1 MSQDRQHD
9 CGCCMGT
16 SVDTP
21 ALIDNRPGLSA
32 IAYRVGTHSSFRQ
45 SLQARLSDARWPV
58 LRSLRSRDDD
68 DFTIALLDAWA
79 VTGDILTFY
88 QERVAN
94 ESYLRTATERR
105 SLLELARLI
114 GYELKPGLAARTV
127 LSFTLDTTPGAPAR
141 TTIAMGTRVQSIPG
155 PNETPQ
161 TYETSDQLEAR
172 AEWNALT
179 VQLSEERLPQF
190 GDTFLYL
197 EGVATN
203 LKPGDAILLVG
214 QEREKT
220 PTREE
225 WDFRRITAATV
236 DATANRTRIEWAD
249 GLGTRWP
256 RVVRPAA
263 QPKIYAMRT
272 RAGLFGFNA
281 PVPKMLPKET
291 LLHYDV
297 NTDPL
302 PEDWTFSISNQTIDL
317 DTVYPSIVK
326 NSWLV
331 LATPT
336 YRELY
341 SAKNAVE
348 ASRFNFT
355 LAGKTTRVTLDTDEN
370 LRSFDGLH
378 YRDTLVFAQSE
389 ELKLAQRPLL
399 DPITGTRVP
408 LANVPRDIQVG
419 QLLAVSGKDPV
430 TKAPIREIVTVS
442 AIVGNVVTVT
452 PPLAHSYERT
462 SFAFNANVV
471 PATHGETVKEVL
483 GSGDGTLVFQKF
495 HLKQPPLT
503 YLTAQTPSGSSSTLR
518 VYVNDILW
526 HEVPFLNGHG
536 PTERIYVTRRDDD
549 GRTTVQFGDGITGVR
564 LPTGQHNVRAEYRKG
579 MGLDGLVQSG
589 QLSLLPVRPL
599 GVRGVLNPDAS
610 QGAEDPETRD
620 AARRNAPQTVL
631 TLDRAV
637 SLQDYEDL
645 ARSFAGI
652 AKAQA
657 VWVWDGRRRIIFLTV
672 AGPHE
677 ALLASDGKEVVALTK
692 VLRNYGDPFVT
703 VTVKSYRRARFN
715 IHGTVTIHPDHLI
728 DTVMAAVKADLQQRY
743 SFDAREFGQPVALS
757 EVIAAMQAIAGVVA
771 VDVDRFERSGRQRSK
786 RQARLIADRPAMG
799 ADGVVAAAEL
809 LLLDPTSLTHLK
821 GIHES

>member
-1 MSQDRQHD
+1 MSQDGQHD
-9 CGCCMGT
+9 CDCCVGI

-32 IAYRVGTHSSFRQ
+32 IAYRVGHYSSFRQ
-45 SLQARLSDARWPV
+45 SLQARLSDRRWPA
-58 LRSLRSRDDD
+58 LRNLRTREDQ

-88 QERVAN
+88 QERIVN

-127 LSFTLDTTPGAPAR
+127 LSFTLDTTPGAPTR
-141 TTIAMGTRVQSIPG
+141 TTIAVGTRVQSIPG
-155 PNETPQ
+155 QNETPQ

-179 VQLSEERLPQF
+179 AQLSEERLPQF
-190 GDTFLYL
+190 GDTYLYL

-214 QEREKT
+214 QELNRDLH
-220 PTREE
+220 REE
-225 WDFRRITAATV
+225 WDFRRLTAITV
-236 DATANRTRIEWAD
+236 DAEAKRTKIEWAD
-249 GLGTRWP
+249 GLGTNSP
-256 RVVRPAA
+256 RVLPAA
-263 QPKIYAMRT
+263 HAKVYAFRT
-272 RAGLFGFNA
+272 VAGLFGFNA
-281 PVPKMLPKET
+281 PHPSTLSDET
-291 LLHYDV
+291 LEHYKQ
-297 NTDPL
+297 NA
-302 PEDWTFSISNQTIDL
+302 EKDWEFSIQNQTILL
-317 DTVYPSIVK
+317 DRIYPAILRD
-326 NSWLV
+326 SWVV
-331 LATPT
+331 LSKPS
-336 YRELY
+336 YQELY
-341 SAKNAVE
+341 RAASVGEAAEAK
-348 ASRFNFT
+348 FT
-355 LAGKTTRVTLDTDEN
+355 LAGKTTRIQLEPKEHLSWFAGHD
-370 LRSFDGLH
+370 

-399 DPITGTRVP
+399 DPITGARVP
-408 LANVPRDIQVG
+408 LADVPSDIQVG
-419 QLLAVSGKDPV
+419 QFLAASGTDPV
-430 TKAPIREIVTVS
+430 TKAPIREVVTVS

-452 PPLAHSYERT
+452 PPLAHRYERA

-503 YLTAQTPSGSSSTLR
+503 YVTAETPSGSSSTLR

-526 HEVPFLNGHG
+526 HEVPFLYGHG

-549 GRTTVQFGDGITGVR
+549 GRTTVQFGDGITGAR
-564 LPTGQHNVRAEYRKG
+564 LPTGQHNVRVEYRKG
-579 MGLDGLVQSG
+579 TGLEGLVQSG

-599 GVRGVLNPDAS
+599 GVKSVLNPEAS
-610 QGAEDPETRD
+610 QGAEDPEHRD
-620 AARRNAPQTVL
+620 AARRNAPRTVL

-657 VWVWDGRRRIIFLTV
+657 VWVWDGRRRNIFLTV
-672 AGPHE
+672 AGPNE
-677 ALLASDGKEVVALTK
+677 AMLASDGKEVVALTNA
-692 VLRNYGDPFVT
+692 LRDYGDPFVT
-703 VTVKSYRRARFN
+703 VTVRSYRRARFDL
-715 IHGTVTIHPDHLI
+715 HGTVTIHPDHLI
-728 DTVMAAVKADLQQRY
+728 DPVMAAVKADLQQRY

-757 EVIAAMQAIAGVVA
+757 EVIAAMQAIVGVVA
-771 VDVDRFERSGRQRSK
+771 VDVDRFARSGGLKPK
-786 RQARLIADRPAMG
+786 REARLIADRPAMG

-809 LLLDPTSLTHLK
+809 LLLDPTLLAHLK
-821 GIHES
+821 GVHES